1 MAQYDNERKCLSAIE
16 REKQAYQDNIYAKII
31 PNIEF
36 KFSLTDDGCIVVQDK
51 YIQDFPAT
59 EDLMTLDCMVGRV
72 IITFSQKISL
82 ALVSF
87 GAFLCI

>member
-36 KFSLTDDGCIVVQDK
+36 EFSLTDDGCIVVHDK

-82 ALVSF
+82 GLVFF